1 MVLWFGE
8 GGWLATIAKQNN
20 FLELEKAVR
29 EDEEILLKLRAEARD
44 LQEGH
49 RSIEERARF
58 QHGMLEKGKY
68 LFSCALVLKFYPIP
82 QVLLKKLFHNNS
94 TLPLI

>member
-1 MVLWFGE
+1 MKFIKSFTFGTTILVFFLISVQLVLWFGE

-44 LQEGH
+44 LQEG
-49 RSIEERARF
+49 IG
-58 QHGMLEKGKY
+58 Q
-68 LFSCALVLKFYPIP
+68 
-82 QVLLKKLFHNNS
+82 
-94 TLPLI
+94 

>member
-1 MVLWFGE
+1 MRFIKGFSFGTMILFLFLISVQLVLWFGQ

-20 FLELEKAVR
+20 FLELKKAVR
-29 EDEEILLKLRAEARD
+29 EDEEVLLKLRAEARD

-58 QHGMLEKGKY
+58 QHGMLEKGEVFIQ
-68 LFSCALVLKFYPIP
+68 LRP
-82 QVLLKKLFHNNS
+82 
-94 TLPLI
+94 

>member
-1 MVLWFGE
+1 MKFIKSFTFGTMILVFFLITVQLVLWFGE

-49 RSIEERARF
+49 MSIEERARF
-58 QHGMLEKGKY
+58 QHGMLEKGEVFIQ
-68 LFSCALVLKFYPIP
+68 LRP
-82 QVLLKKLFHNNS
+82 
-94 TLPLI
+94 

>member
-1 MVLWFGE
+1 MKFLKSFTFGTTILVFFLITVQLVLWFGE

-20 FLELEKAVR
+20 FLELEKVVR
-29 EDEEILLKLRAEARD
+29 EDEEMMLKLRAEARD

-58 QHGMLEKGKY
+58 QHGMLEKGEIFIQ
-68 LFSCALVLKFYPIP
+68 LRP
-82 QVLLKKLFHNNS
+82 
-94 TLPLI
+94 

>member
-1 MVLWFGE
+1 MRFIKGFSFGTMVLFLSLISVQLVLWFGE

-20 FLELEKAVR
+20 FLELEKSVR

-49 RSIEERARF
+49 KSIEERARF
-58 QHGMLEKGKY
+58 QHGMLEKGE
-68 LFSCALVLKFYPIP
+68 LFIQLRP
-82 QVLLKKLFHNNS
+82 
-94 TLPLI
+94 

>member
-1 MVLWFGE
+1 MKFIKSFTFGTTVLVFFLITIQLVLWFGE

-20 FLELEKAVR
+20 FLELEKEVR

-49 RSIEERARF
+49 NSIEERARF
-58 QHGMLEKGKY
+58 QHGMLEKGEVFIQ
-68 LFSCALVLKFYPIP
+68 LHP
-82 QVLLKKLFHNNS
+82 
-94 TLPLI
+94 

>member
-1 MVLWFGE
+1 MRFIKGFSFGTMVLFLSLISVQLVLWFGE
-8 GGWLATIAKQNN
+8 GGWVATIAKQNN

-29 EDEEILLKLRAEARD
+29 DDEEVLLKLRAEARD

-58 QHGMLEKGKY
+58 QHGMLEKGEVFIQ
-68 LFSCALVLKFYPIP
+68 LYP
-82 QVLLKKLFHNNS
+82 
-94 TLPLI
+94 

>member
-1 MVLWFGE
+1 MKFIKSFTFGTTILVFFLISVQLVLWFGE

-20 FLELEKAVR
+20 FLELEKAVQ

-44 LQEGH
+44 LHEGH

-58 QHGMLEKGKY
+58 QHGMLEKGEVFIQ
-68 LFSCALVLKFYPIP
+68 LRP
-82 QVLLKKLFHNNS
+82 
-94 TLPLI
+94 

>member
-1 MVLWFGE
+1 MKFIKSFTFGTTFSFLSITVQLVLWFGE

-20 FLELEKAVR
+20 FLELEKTVR

-49 RSIEERARF
+49 S
-58 QHGMLEKGKY
+58 Q
-68 LFSCALVLKFYPIP
+68 
-82 QVLLKKLFHNNS
+82 
-94 TLPLI
+94 

>member
-20 FLELEKAVR
+20 FLELEKAVQ

-58 QHGMLEKGKY
+58 QHGMLEKGEVFIQ
-68 LFSCALVLKFYPIP
+68 LRP
-82 QVLLKKLFHNNS
+82 
-94 TLPLI
+94 

>member
-1 MVLWFGE
+1 MKFIKSFTFGTTILVFFLITVQLVLWFGE
-8 GGWLATIAKQNN
+8 GGWLATIAKKNN
-20 FLELEKAVR
+20 FLELEKAVQ

-58 QHGMLEKGKY
+58 QHGMLEKGEVFIQ
-68 LFSCALVLKFYPIP
+68 LRP
-82 QVLLKKLFHNNS
+82 
-94 TLPLI
+94 

>member
-1 MVLWFGE
+1 MKFLKSFLLRTTILVIFHITVQLIVWFGE

-29 EDEEILLKLRAEARD
+29 EDEEILLKLRAEAPD

-58 QHGMLEKGKY
+58 QHGMLEKGEVFIQ
-68 LFSCALVLKFYPIP
+68 LRP
-82 QVLLKKLFHNNS
+82 
-94 TLPLI
+94 

>member
-1 MVLWFGE
+1 MRFIKSFSFGTMLLLLVLVSVQLVLWFGE

-20 FLELEKAVR
+20 FLELEKAVQ

-58 QHGMLEKGKY
+58 QHGMVEKGEVFIQ
-68 LFSCALVLKFYPIP
+68 LRP
-82 QVLLKKLFHNNS
+82 
-94 TLPLI
+94 

>member
-1 MVLWFGE
+1 MKFIKSFTFGTTILVFFLITVQMVLWFGE

-20 FLELEKAVR
+20 FLELEKAVQ

-49 RSIEERARF
+49 MSIEERARF
-58 QHGMLEKGKY
+58 QHGMLEKGEVFIQ
-68 LFSCALVLKFYPIP
+68 LRP
-82 QVLLKKLFHNNS
+82 
-94 TLPLI
+94 

>member
-1 MVLWFGE
+1 MKFTKSFTFGTAILVFSLISVQLVLWFGE
-8 GGWLATIAKQNN
+8 GGWLATIDKQNN

-44 LQEGH
+44 LQEGY

-58 QHGMLEKGKY
+58 QHGMLEKGEVFIQ
-68 LFSCALVLKFYPIP
+68 LRP
-82 QVLLKKLFHNNS
+82 
-94 TLPLI
+94 

>member
-1 MVLWFGE
+1 MKFLKSFTFGTTILVFFLITVQLILWFGE

-20 FLELEKAVR
+20 FLELEKKVR

-49 RSIEERARF
+49 SSIEERARF
-58 QHGMLEKGKY
+58 QHGMLGEGEVFIQ
-68 LFSCALVLKFYPIP
+68 LHP
-82 QVLLKKLFHNNS
+82 
-94 TLPLI
+94 

>member
-1 MVLWFGE
+1 MKFIKSFTFGTTILVFFLITVQLVLWFGE

-20 FLELEKAVR
+20 FLELEKEVR

-49 RSIEERARF
+49 SSIEERARF
-58 QHGMLEKGKY
+58 QHGMLKKGEVFIQ
-68 LFSCALVLKFYPIP
+68 LHP
-82 QVLLKKLFHNNS
+82 
-94 TLPLI
+94 